1 MLETRNCPVDCIY
14 TWGEWGICG
23 STGFGVHNRTVI
35 IDTDCYK
42 TNPINCPSGH
52 MGSGATCPPPEQK
65 ICMVD
70 CESTHDPWTTCIK
83 DTGKQSRGVTVT
95 LPQILPGKPCLLD
108 EERPC
113 KVDCEIVWNKWKC
126 ENTDPTNCSPITVTT
141 GCDDVTGLPNGC
153 TSCDKVTG
161 KQNRDWGNPIGTPF
175 VTPKPGWDGSGQTWL
190 GYPNPECP
198 MYEEQPCRV
207 DCEGAWGD
215 WSACQSPTGKK
226 KKCSDDALGCSLSFF
241 LISILFQNSHFYFHF
256 FFLQSSTTLFSLSF
270 R

>member
-35 IDTDCYK
+35 IGTDCYK

-161 KQNRDWGNPIGTPF
+161 KQNRDWGTPIGTPL

-256 FFLQSSTTLFSLSF
+256 FSSIFYYSLSISLF
-270 R
+270 